1 MRNPNQTMSPADKMT
16 RAELVQVAQEEARRA
31 GLFARLDVR
40 VQTYELDRE
49 LGAALLGAV
58 PLSAPVRLMPVEDF
72 DRTFSLDATAMA
84 NALGLQGRR
93 S

>member
-1 MRNPNQTMSPADKMT
+1 MRNPNQTISPAERMT
-16 RAELVQVAQEEARRA
+16 RAEIMAEAQEEARRA
-31 GLFARLDVR
+31 GLFTRLDVR

-58 PLSAPVRLMPVEDF
+58 PLSAPVRLMPVEDY
-72 DRTFSLDATAMA
+72 DRTFSLDATTMA